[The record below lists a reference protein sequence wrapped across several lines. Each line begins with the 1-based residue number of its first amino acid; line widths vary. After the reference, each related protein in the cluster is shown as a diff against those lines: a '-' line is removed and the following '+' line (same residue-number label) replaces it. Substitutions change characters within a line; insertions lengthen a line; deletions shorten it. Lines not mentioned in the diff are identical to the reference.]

1 MRILQVIDKLNIGG
15 AERVCVDLTN
25 ILNKNNIDVDVL
37 CLLDKADLDE
47 ELHPEIQVV
56 YLRRSNKYS
65 LLKLI
70 RLFRICREYDI
81 VHLHSR
87 HVLRY
92 VGLLLLVIPN
102 FLIPFKVVFQDHY
115 GRIDIDQSISSL
127 LKLQLS
133 KVDLYLGVSSTLL
146 HWYSK
151 IFPEKNNHFLFSNI
165 ISKNTGFSRKI
176 GHFGKDMDRIDMVMV
191 GNFREQKNYEFA
203 IELFS
208 TLPDSFTLTIY
219 GNSVDL
225 SYFRKIERMINEYG
239 LSNRISILSGIK
251 SVQNELNSYNLALHC
266 AESETG
272 PLVAIEY
279 LSNYLPFLMF
289 DSGQVADQIRNDIPN
304 LLMENYNLED
314 WKSKI
319 FFLSKHYT
327 STQSKMKTFFDD
339 NYSEQEYFNRYM
351 QYCSE

>member
-25 ILNKNNIDVDVL
+25 ILNSNNIDVDVL

-47 ELHPEIQVV
+47 ELHPEIRVI

-65 LLKLI
+65 ILKLI
-70 RLFRICREYDI
+70 SVFRIFREYDI

-92 VGLLLLVIPN
+92 VGLLLLILPK
-102 FLIPFKVVFQDHY
+102 FLIPFKIVFQDHY
-115 GRIDIDQSISSL
+115 GRIDVDKSISSL

-133 KVDLYLGVSSTLL
+133 KVDLYLGVSSSLL
-146 HWYSK
+146 QWYSK
-151 IFPEKNNHFLFSNI
+151 IFPQKNNHFLFSNI
-165 ISKNTGFSRKI
+165 ISVNTDFSRKI
-176 GHFGKDMDRIDMVMV
+176 RDWGKDMDPIEIVMV
-191 GNFREQKNYEFA
+191 GNFRKQKNYEFA

-208 TLPDSFTLTIY
+208 TLPDSFNLTIY
-219 GNSVDL
+219 GNNVDL
-225 SYFRKIERMINEYG
+225 SYFKKIDSMINEYG

-279 LSNYLPFLMF
+279 LSNPLPFLMF

-304 LLMENYNLED
+304 LLINNYDLDD
-314 WKSKI
+314 WKNRI
-319 FFLSKHYT
+319 FFLINHYT